1 MREWSGN
8 NSSSDSS
15 STSSRGLGY
24 GGMSNAN
31 ISHMRNRMKSR
42 EISERKQ
49 VGDAESMMNEPAIN
63 MPGSGSEWLD

>member
-1 MREWSGN
+1 MRDW
-8 NSSSDSS
+8 SSSSPASS
-15 STSSRGLGY
+15 QGLGY
-24 GGMSNAN
+24 GSLSNAN
-31 ISHMRNRMKSR
+31 ISKLRSKLAQGKDR